1 MHTPAAADSDVAP
14 IWADIDVHRGPGRQG
29 RARGSA
35 MGARPRPRAPTPHDT
50 AGSMAPVLGALGAQI
65 VMAEALGAPALDVGA
80 RGRSLGWRAQGPRP
94 KRDSSPLAGRVP
106 ALASSRARQ
115 SAFGLN
121 SQLPS
126 PDTDPWPCAPG
137 ACGARGGHAIAD
149 GAGVS
154 RQWQWPCGKSPGSH
168 RGLLGWPR
176 ARRWLVVIAADGAN
190 RRLPMAMHMGLPASN
205 RAGTGTGLMSA
216 CWVRSAWRL
225 VSSLHRTCL

>member
-35 MGARPRPRAPTPHDT
+35 MGARPRPRAPTPHDA
-50 AGSMAPVLGALGAQI
+50 AGGMAPVLGALGAQI
-65 VMAEALGAPALDVGA
+65 VMAEALGAPALNVGA

-106 ALASSRARQ
+106 ALASSRARR

-126 PDTDPWPCAPG
+126 PDTDPWLCAPG
-137 ACGARGGHAIAD
+137 ACGARDGHRRRRRCISPVAMAL
-149 GAGVS
+149 
-154 RQWQWPCGKSPGSH
+154 RQK
-168 RGLLGWPR
+168 PR
-176 ARRWLVVIAADGAN
+176 
-190 RRLPMAMHMGLPASN
+190 PQS
-205 RAGTGTGLMSA
+205 
-216 CWVRSAWRL
+216 RSAWMAAGAAL
-225 VSSLHRTCL
+225 VGCNCRSRR

>member
-1 MHTPAAADSDVAP
+1 MCADMGGCRCTHAY
-14 IWADIDVHRGPGRQG
+14 RGPGRRG
-29 RARGSA
+29 R
-35 MGARPRPRAPTPHDT
+35 GAPGAAPWAPTPHDA
-50 AGSMAPVLGALGAQI
+50 AGGMAPVLGALGAQI
-65 VMAEALGAPALDVGA
+65 VMAEALGAPALNVGA
-80 RGRSLGWRAQGPRP
+80 RGRSLGWRAQGQRP

-154 RQWQWPCGKSPGSH
+154 RQWQLPCGKSPGSH

-176 ARRWLVVIAADGAN
+176 ARRWLVVIAAGGAN

>member
-14 IWADIDVHRGPGRQG
+14 IWADVDVHRGPGRRG
-29 RARGSA
+29 R
-35 MGARPRPRAPTPHDT
+35 GAPGAAPWAPTPHDA
-50 AGSMAPVLGALGAQI
+50 AGGMAPVLGALGAQI
-65 VMAEALGAPALDVGA
+65 VMAEALGAPALNVGA
-80 RGRSLGWRAQGPRP
+80 ARSLGWRARGPRP

-176 ARRWLVVIAADGAN
+176 ARRWLVAIAAAGAN
-190 RRLPMAMHMGLPASN
+190 RRPPMAMHMGLPASN

>member
-14 IWADIDVHRGPGRQG
+14 IWADVDVHRGPGRRG
-29 RARGSA
+29 R
-35 MGARPRPRAPTPHDT
+35 GAPGAAPWAPTPHDA
-50 AGSMAPVLGALGAQI
+50 AGGMAPVLGALGAQI
-65 VMAEALGAPALDVGA
+65 VMAEALGAPALNVGA
-80 RGRSLGWRAQGPRP
+80 ARSLGWRARGPRP

-106 ALASSRARQ
+106 VLASARP

-176 ARRWLVVIAADGAN
+176 ARRWLISTAGAN
-190 RRLPMAMHMGLPASN
+190 RGLHMAIGLP
-205 RAGTGTGLMSA
+205 
-216 CWVRSAWRL
+216 
-225 VSSLHRTCL
+225 